1 MSNEQCQ
8 ALAELD
14 EHNRVLAENAA
25 YRRQNQDLKAH
36 CLNLLGKLEVIE
48 NEIPQVIL
56 DLASTHTLEI
66 QRNDKGS
73 RIRRFVTH
81 HMGS

>member
-1 MSNEQCQ
+1 MSVEQCQ

-14 EHNRVLAENAA
+14 EHNRVLAENVAL
-25 YRRQNQDLKAH
+25 RRDKADLKAQ
-36 CLNLLGKLEVIE
+36 CLNLMGKLEVIE

-56 DLASTHTLEI
+56 DLASTHTLLIE
-66 QRNDKGS
+66 RDEKGS

>member
-1 MSNEQCQ
+1 MSDTT
-8 ALAELD
+8 ALAELH
-14 EHNRVLAENAA
+14 EHNRILAENAA
-25 YRRQNQDLKAH
+25 FRRQNQDLKAH
-36 CLNLLGKLEVIE
+36 CLNLLGKLDAVE

-66 QRNDKGS
+66 VRNDKGS
-73 RIRRFVTH
+73 RIRRFITH